1 MPTTQI
7 APWPLV
13 KRSPTRIFPVRS
25 LQQLLRARNHP
36 VTVDGIFGPNTEA
49 AVKAFQQSKNLS
61 ADGIVGPQTWPKL
74 VVQVKQGDSGDAVRG
89 VQEVMK
95 FHDQSDG
102 EGPPIHVDGIFGPDH
117 RQLGSRLPDRCG
129 NRFRRHRRPDHLA
142 RIGQRDALGLVAP
155 GGRRTSGLGRAR
167 R

>member
-13 KRSPTRIFPVRS
+13 KRAPTMNFPVRS

-102 EGPPIHVDGIFGPDH
+102 EGPTIHVDGIFGPITDNWV
-117 RQLGSRLPDRCG
+117 RGFQTAVGTASDGIVGPITWR
-129 NRFRRHRRPDHLA
+129 
-142 RIGQRDALGLVAP
+142 ALV
-155 GGRRTSGLGRAR
+155 SGMLSG
-167 R
+167 